1 MAPLKTPTTLVTS
14 IPNKGD
20 EGQTID
26 IGGEKVPVM
35 TQADLDKVLDHKVPV
50 SVFIKSS
57 QTVDLWLAVGKDGK
71 VEKVEGVNGEASVSK
86 DGKGAVRQW
95 RFKPFVLNGEEVAV
109 QTVIQL
115 KGEKTKEQP

>member
-14 IPNKGD
+14 IPNEGD

-50 SVFIKSS
+50 SV
-57 QTVDLWLAVGKDGK
+57 
-71 VEKVEGVNGEASVSK
+71 EGVNGEASVSK
-86 DGKGAVRQW
+86 DVAIQTICTEWRGSRGA
-95 RFKPFVLNGEEVAV
+95 NGDSA
-109 QTVIQL
+109 
-115 KGEKTKEQP
+115 